1 MNDLVVSLRSALDD
15 LAERFPLLDDLMVP
29 RQAPS
34 GENAGAPPGKPG
46 SKPPLVVSIVDL
58 KIDVEMVVGRW
69 TGAVV
74 RFVPDVG
81 RAAPSNVVARLRW
94 LESIA
99 EQVVAMPWFERMVN
113 EVVGVASVV
122 DAVVDRPGLSPWSRE
137 IPEAGT
143 AREIVRWV
151 RAAGMQ
157 VSQKTVQRWAAAGTI
172 SSENEPDGRVLVRF
186 NDVVEQLRR
195 RSSSH
200 DSPRAVS

>member
-1 MNDLVVSLRSALDD
+1 MNDLLVSLRSALDD
-15 LAERFPLLDDLMVP
+15 LAERFPLLDDLLVP

-46 SKPPLVVSIVDL
+46 SKPPLVVAIVDL
-58 KIDVEMVVGRW
+58 KIEVEVVVGRW
-69 TGAVV
+69 AGAVV

-81 RAAPSNVVARLRW
+81 RPVSSDVGAQIRW
-94 LESIA
+94 LGC
-99 EQVVAMPWFERMVN
+99 VADRLVEMPWFERMVN
-113 EVVGVASVV
+113 EVIGVASVV
-122 DAVVDRPGLSPWSRE
+122 DVVVDRPGLSPWSRD
-137 IPEAGT
+137 IPEKGT

-157 VSQKTVQRWAAAGTI
+157 VSQQTIQRWAATGIIPAETRA
-172 SSENEPDGRVLVRF
+172 DGRVMVRF

-200 DSPRAVS
+200 GSPRAVS